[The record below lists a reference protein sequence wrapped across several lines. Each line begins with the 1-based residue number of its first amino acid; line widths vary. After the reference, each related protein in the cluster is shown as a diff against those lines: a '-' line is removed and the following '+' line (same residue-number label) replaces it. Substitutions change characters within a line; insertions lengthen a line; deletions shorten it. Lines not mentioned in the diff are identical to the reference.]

1 MTIDPRPTSH
11 LATHRSIAFCGYSGS
26 GKTTLLVDLIG
37 ELVRRGL
44 RVAAIKHD
52 AHGLQIDTPGK
63 DSDRL
68 FRAGANV
75 HLRGPGEGL
84 IRHHRDGDD
93 DLASAVDR
101 MRADHDIVLIEGH
114 KATPWP
120 KVWLLSPGETEPP
133 PDVTHVE
140 LVLARD
146 ERRLAT
152 VLPWIT
158 RRLTQEWL
166 DTPVRMGVLIGGA
179 SRRMGTPKH
188 LLESGGATL
197 LERMVASANE
207 RDLSP
212 VLLGAGEIPSSL
224 AGATRLPDPPGFA
237 GPLAGLVSAIRWDPD
252 SAWII
257 AAVDMPRVDVTCLD
271 WLLTQR
277 APGRIGIVPIIDGEP
292 QSTFS
297 LWEPIARAHVFDG
310 IQDGRSSIRRLA
322 DAPRVYR
329 PEVPTHLRP
338 RFANINTPGEWER
351 ILAEDRAH
359 E

>member
-1 MTIDPRPTSH
+1 MTTS
-11 LATHRSIAFCGYSGS
+11 LPGPNSIATHRSIAFCGYSGS

-75 HLRGPGEGL
+75 HVRGPGEGL
-84 IRHHRDGDD
+84 IRHHRDGDE

-101 MRADHDIVLIEGH
+101 MRADHDVVLIEGH

-120 KVWLLSPGETEPP
+120 KVWLLSPDETGPP
-133 PDVTHVE
+133 PEVTRVE
-140 LVLARD
+140 VVLPRD
-146 ERRLAT
+146 DRRLAS

-158 RRLTQEWL
+158 RRLARDWL

-179 SRRMGTPKH
+179 SLRMGRPKH
-188 LLESGGATL
+188 LLESDGATL
-197 LERMVASANE
+197 VERLFHSANE
-207 RDLSP
+207 RNLSP
-212 VLLGAGEIPSSL
+212 ALLGAGDVPSSL
-224 AGATRLPDPPGFA
+224 AGVTRLPDPPGIA
-237 GPLAGLVSAIRWDPD
+237 GPLAGLVSAMRWDPD
-252 SAWII
+252 CAWVL
-257 AAVDMPRVDVTCLD
+257 AAVDMPLLDAACFD
-271 WLLTQR
+271 WLLSHR
-277 APGRIGIVPIIDGEP
+277 APGRIGVVPIIDGEP

-297 LWEPIARAHVFDG
+297 LWEPVAQAHVFDG
-310 IQDGRSSIRRLA
+310 IRGGRSSIRRLA
-322 DAPRVYR
+322 ETPRVFR
-329 PEVPTHLRP
+329 PEVPAHLRP
-338 RFANINTPGEWER
+338 RFANVNTPGEWER
-351 ILAEDRAH
+351 LLADDREH